1 MKLAEALILRA
12 DYQKRIEQLRHRLT
26 VNAKVQEGDQPNEDP
41 EALMEELKDLLAK
54 LQDII
59 QKINKTNVMTAFDD
73 KRNLAD
79 VLTQREILAMER
91 NIYSNMLDEANIRM
105 DRYSRSE
112 IKYVSTIDVK
122 ETQKYVDDLSKKYR
136 ELDIKI
142 QELNWKTDLI
152 EN

>member
-12 DYQKRIEQLRHRLT
+12 DYQKRIEQLRHRLS
-26 VNAKVQEGDQPNEDP
+26 VNVKVQEGDQPSEDP
-41 EALMEELKDLLAK
+41 TALMEELKDLLTK

-73 KRNLAD
+73 KKTLAD
-79 VLTQREILAMER
+79 ALTQREILAMER

-112 IKYVSTIDVK
+112 IKYVSTINVK

-152 EN
+152 ES